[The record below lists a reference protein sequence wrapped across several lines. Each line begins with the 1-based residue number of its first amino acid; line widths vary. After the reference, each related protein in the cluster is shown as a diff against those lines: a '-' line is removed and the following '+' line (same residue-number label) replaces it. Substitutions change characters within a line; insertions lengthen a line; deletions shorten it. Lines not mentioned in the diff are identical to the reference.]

1 MSLHNIMDQEQ
12 IIAER
17 RRKQKEYHKNYAT
30 IRRLNNYQNVGRRCI
45 VDKPIEEMTEE
56 ELIKYKRRVAARKY
70 RAKNLEKVRQKQ
82 REWERKNRLQNTY
95 RPRATSEEKKFTV
108 KHGHFVVSFD

>member
-12 IIAER
+12 IRAER

-30 IRRLNNYQNVGRRCI
+30 IRRFNNYQNVGRRCI

-56 ELIKYKRRVAARKY
+56 ELVKYKRRVAARKY

-82 REWERKNRLQNTY
+82 KEWERKNRLQNTRGP
-95 RPRATSEEKKFTV
+95 RPTAEERKFSV
-108 KHGHFVVSFD
+108 KHGHFLISFD